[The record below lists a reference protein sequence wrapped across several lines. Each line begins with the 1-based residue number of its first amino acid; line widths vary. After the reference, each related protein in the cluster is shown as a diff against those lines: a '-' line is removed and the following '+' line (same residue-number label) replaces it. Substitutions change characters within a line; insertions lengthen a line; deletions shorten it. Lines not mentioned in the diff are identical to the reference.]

1 MPVPEDTKVSD
12 TGEYNLF
19 VVNTVAG
26 HSYPFLVDLH
36 IDSVPISMELDT
48 GASLSIMSAA
58 IFGLVQPTTRK
69 LRTYTGE
76 MSDIAGTVQVHVR
89 HGANCVVDLP
99 LMIEEMDGPT
109 LLGRNWLSSL
119 ELDWSQLHRLHNG
132 ALEEVLRKHSSA
144 FQEDLGTFKDMQ
156 VKIHVGSVVPNQSHI
171 LCALWRMKI

>member
-1 MPVPEDTKVSD
+1 MARHVESFTAMLQVWEKQPFSSQLSLQDGQVSQMLDTLGLPVPEDTKISG

-19 VVNTVAG
+19 AMNTVAG

-76 MSDIAGTVQVHVR
+76 M
-89 HGANCVVDLP
+89 
-99 LMIEEMDGPT
+99 
-109 LLGRNWLSSL
+109 
-119 ELDWSQLHRLHNG
+119 
-132 ALEEVLRKHSSA
+132 
-144 FQEDLGTFKDMQ
+144 
-156 VKIHVGSVVPNQSHI
+156 
-171 LCALWRMKI
+171 